1 MTILTI
7 LNELASTA
15 SKNAKIAIL
24 QREKSNEVLKA
35 VFKAAYDPTINYYI
49 KKIPVYV
56 DASKTATLATMEE
69 FFRHISTRVATGTA
83 AINYLASYL
92 AALSSDDAEVIK
104 RIIQRDLKVGCS
116 ESSANKVWKNLIP
129 EFPYMRC
136 SLIKGIKFDTWK
148 WKDGVYSQLKADSL
162 YANLDV
168 IDGVAILTSRNGKE
182 FPIEKFPQIEAE
194 VLGLDISGYRVNG
207 ELQVARDGKIL
218 PREIG
223 NGILNSVS
231 KGGDFATGDVPVYSV
246 WDIIPITSAVPK
258 GKCNQTYKQR
268 FATLTTM
275 FSNTTHIQIIETRI
289 VHSIEEAYV
298 HYFEQLAKGLEGTI
312 IKNPDGT
319 WADNTSKDQVKLKLE
334 VFVELRVKAFIDGNG
349 KNSSTFGSLLCESEC
364 GLLEVGVGSG
374 ITDNDGLREALYA
387 DSNTI
392 GSIITVKFNNLMPPT
407 KSNPKWSLFLPIF
420 IEIRNDKTVA
430 DTLQQIKDQFESSVA
445 NTN

>member
-69 FFRHISTRVATGTA
+69 FFRRISTRVATGTA

-207 ELQVARDGKIL
+207 ELQVARDGKI
-218 PREIG
+218 
-223 NGILNSVS
+223 
-231 KGGDFATGDVPVYSV
+231 
-246 WDIIPITSAVPK
+246 
-258 GKCNQTYKQR
+258 
-268 FATLTTM
+268 
-275 FSNTTHIQIIETRI
+275 
-289 VHSIEEAYV
+289 
-298 HYFEQLAKGLEGTI
+298 
-312 IKNPDGT
+312 
-319 WADNTSKDQVKLKLE
+319 
-334 VFVELRVKAFIDGNG
+334 
-349 KNSSTFGSLLCESEC
+349 
-364 GLLEVGVGSG
+364 
-374 ITDNDGLREALYA
+374 
-387 DSNTI
+387 
-392 GSIITVKFNNLMPPT
+392 
-407 KSNPKWSLFLPIF
+407 
-420 IEIRNDKTVA
+420 
-430 DTLQQIKDQFESSVA
+430 
-445 NTN
+445 